1 MTVGF
6 EVYQRGDEYRWRLT
20 ANRRK
25 IAAFGAGKRTRD
37 AAHRDIEAVKLLIAE
52 ATITDTTGT
61 AGPTGK
67 LASARSPRA
76 TR

>member
-1 MTVGF
+1 MVGF

-25 IAAFGAGKRTRD
+25 VAAFGGGKRTRD

-52 ATITDTTGT
+52 ATITDTTDA
-61 AGPTGK
+61 AGSAGK
-67 LASARSPRA
+67 LANAKSPR
-76 TR
+76 TSR